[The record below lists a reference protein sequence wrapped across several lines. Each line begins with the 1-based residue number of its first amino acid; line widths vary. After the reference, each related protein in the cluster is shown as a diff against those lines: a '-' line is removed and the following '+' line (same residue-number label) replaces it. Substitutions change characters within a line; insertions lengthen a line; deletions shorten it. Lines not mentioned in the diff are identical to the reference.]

1 MSKLLNKPFNAFTIY
16 ALVVLVC
23 SVPVYYL
30 VVDSI
35 WLEELDEHNFIIK
48 EQIENRFNTVEI
60 NEAELENTLKIWNLL
75 QPGTKISPLNL
86 PKIKTDSIYTTTKAN
101 DYSSLNEIDRFRG
114 LSSYIYINKKP
125 YHLTVETNVEEA
137 DETFLA
143 ITLVT
148 FFFFSILVAGFI
160 LLNRRI
166 AKKIW
171 QPFQS
176 TLNKVKSF
184 DLLTDKNIEF
194 EKSGIEE
201 FEELNIELSRLI
213 ERNIL
218 IFNQQKIFI
227 ENASHELQTPLAVLK
242 SKVEML
248 LQNKDL
254 TEQQSELINS
264 INIPLSRVTRINKNL
279 LLLAK
284 IENKQ
289 FSEREQIDL
298 KEVLNE
304 NLELLSDYIEAKG
317 ITIEKK
323 LDNPAPVFSNK
334 ALLEIL
340 LNNLLI
346 NAITHNVE
354 NGRIRID
361 CAESRLTVSNIGN
374 SELNSITLF
383 KRFSISS
390 SETTNSGLGLSIV
403 KEICSR
409 YQWQI
414 DYTFQN
420 NLHSFSVQ
428 F

>member
-1 MSKLLNKPFNAFTIY
+1 MSKLLNKPFKAFTIY

-23 SVPVYYL
+23 SVPVYYM

-35 WLEELDEHNFIIK
+35 WLEELDEHNLIIK
-48 EQIENRFNTVEI
+48 ERIENRFNTIEI
-60 NEAELENTLKIWNLL
+60 NEAELENILKIWNLL
-75 QPGTKISPLNL
+75 QPGTQIIASNL
-86 PKIKTDSIYTTTKAN
+86 PEVKADSIYTTRRTNA
-101 DYSSLNEIDRFRG
+101 YSSVNEIDRFRG
-114 LSSYIYINKKP
+114 LSSCIYINKKP
-125 YHLTVETNVEEA
+125 YHLTIETNVEEA

-148 FFFFSILVAGFI
+148 FLFFSLLVAGFI
-160 LLNRRI
+160 VLNRRI

-171 QPFQS
+171 QPFRN

-184 DLLTDKNIEF
+184 NLLTDKNIEF

-201 FEELNIELSRLI
+201 FEELNTELSKLI

-218 IFNQQKIFI
+218 IFNQQKAFI
-227 ENASHELQTPLAVLK
+227 ENASHELQTPLAILK

-254 TEQQSELINS
+254 TEKQSELINS
-264 INIPLSRVTRINKNL
+264 INTPLSRVTRINKNL

-284 IENKQ
+284 IENNQ
-289 FSEREQIDL
+289 FAEGEHIDL
-298 KEVLNE
+298 TTILNE
-304 NLELLSDYIEAKG
+304 NLELLADYIEAKG

-323 LDNPAPVFSNK
+323 ISNPIRVFSNK
-334 ALLEIL
+334 TLLEIL

-346 NAITHNVE
+346 NAITHNSV
-354 NGRIRID
+354 NGKIHID
-361 CAESRLTVSNIGN
+361 CVEKRLTVSNTGN
-374 SELNSITLF
+374 SELSSNTLF

-390 SETTNSGLGLSIV
+390 SETTNSGLGLSIA
-403 KEICSR
+403 KEICAR
-409 YQWQI
+409 YNWQI
-414 DYTFQN
+414 NYTFQN
-420 NLHSFSVQ
+420 NLHSFSIW